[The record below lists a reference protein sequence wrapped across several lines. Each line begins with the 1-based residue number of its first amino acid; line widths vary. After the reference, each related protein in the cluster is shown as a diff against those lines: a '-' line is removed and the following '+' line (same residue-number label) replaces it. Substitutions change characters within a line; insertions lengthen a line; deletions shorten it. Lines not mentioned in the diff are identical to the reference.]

1 MINNLISFVIPCYRS
16 EKTIRMVIDEIIDT
30 VGQKPQ
36 FSYEIIAVND
46 FSPDRVYDVLK
57 GLAAENPNIKVI
69 NFSKNMGKHAAVLAG
84 YAVAQGEFV
93 VDLDD
98 DFQSPVC
105 ELWHLMQPVLDDEC
119 DYATAKY
126 PEKKEAR
133 LRILGSDLN
142 FFMSS
147 ILLDKPKGL
156 RFENFSVMKSFIC
169 KEIVKYKNPYP
180 YLEGLVLRVTGRIK
194 TVEMAQRQRAD
205 DNITGFTLKKC
216 LSLWT
221 NGLTA
226 FSVRPLRV
234 ASFLGVVFAVCGFL
248 WGIWTILHKILSPS
262 VPVGYSSLMATLLFS
277 SGIIM
282 ILLGLIGEYLGRIYI
297 CINDAPQYVIKETIN
312 IDANGPVKKDSNEKN

>member
-1 MINNLISFVIPCYRS
+1 MINNLVSFVIPCYRS
-16 EKTIRMVIDEIIDT
+16 EKTIKMVIDEIIDT
-30 VGQKPQ
+30 VAQKPQ

-57 GLAAENPNIKVI
+57 GLAAENLNIKVI

-98 DFQSPVC
+98 DFQSPIY
-105 ELWHLMQPVLDDEC
+105 ELWHLMQPVLDDDC

-126 PEKKEAR
+126 PEKKETR

-142 FFMSS
+142 LLMSTF
-147 ILLDKPKGL
+147 LLDKPKGL
-156 RFENFSVMKSFIC
+156 RFENFSVMKNFVC
-169 KEIVKYKNPYP
+169 REIIKYKNPYP

-194 TVEMAQRQRAD
+194 AVEMVQRERGD
-205 DNITGFTLKKC
+205 DKSTGFTLQRC

-226 FSVRPLRV
+226 FSVRPLRI
-234 ASFLGVVFAVCGFL
+234 ASLLGVIFAVCGFL
-248 WGIWTILHKILSPS
+248 WGIKTIVFKILNPS
-262 VPVGYSSLMATLLFS
+262 VLAGYSSLLAAILFS

-282 ILLGLIGEYLGRIYI
+282 ILIGLIGEYLGRIYI
-297 CINDAPQYVIKETIN
+297 CINDSPQYVVKETIN
-312 IDANGPVKKDSNEKN
+312 IDSFNSEKEKLF